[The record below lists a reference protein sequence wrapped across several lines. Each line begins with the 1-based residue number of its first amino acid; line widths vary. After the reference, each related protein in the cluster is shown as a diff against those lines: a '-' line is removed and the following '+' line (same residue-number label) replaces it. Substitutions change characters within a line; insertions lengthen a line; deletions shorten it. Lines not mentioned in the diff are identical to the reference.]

1 MRRLRSIV
9 WAAIVGLSASAA
21 DAAEWSAFSGLKLFV
36 SDTLDAHG
44 RIFRSGGHFLVLP
57 AGSPQAYL
65 LTPKKFTLH
74 RLNTDELSFADG
86 SPQLD
91 PSPVAEKA
99 PDGALEV
106 EGAALRWE
114 DGGYHY
120 RMDAKPPL
128 IGPVT
133 LEELRKYTAKYE
145 PGIEGYT
152 PDAEAVETLRK
163 ISDETELVVG
173 FGTWCSIC
181 AEWLP
186 RFIKT
191 MLVADN
197 PEISFRYIS
206 ISSDLARPDD
216 LLERYNI
223 SSVPIF
229 IVRRGDRELGRI
241 DSDQLEDAQPPAL
254 ERMIGDILNGHGE

>member
-1 MRRLRSIV
+1 MRRIRSVV
-9 WAAIVGLSASAA
+9 WALIAVLSASAGT
-21 DAAEWSAFSGLKLFV
+21 AAEWSAFSGLKLFV

-44 RIFRSGGHFLVLP
+44 RIFRSGAHFLVLP
-57 AGSPQAYL
+57 DGSPQAYL
-65 LTPKKFTLH
+65 LTPKTFALH
-74 RLNTDELSFADG
+74 RLNTDELSFAG
-86 SPQLD
+86 GTPQLD
-91 PSPVAEKA
+91 PAPVAAKP
-99 PDGALEV
+99 PDGALEID
-106 EGAALRWE
+106 GAALRWE

-120 RMDAKPPL
+120 RMDAKAPL

-152 PDAEAVETLRK
+152 PDAEAVEVLRDV
-163 ISDETELVVG
+163 SDDTEFVVG
-173 FGTWCSIC
+173 FGTWCTIC
-181 AEWLP
+181 GEWLP

-197 PEISFRYIS
+197 PKLSFRYVS
-206 ISSDLARPDD
+206 ISSDLARPND
-216 LLERYNI
+216 LLERYDI
-223 SSVPIF
+223 SGVPTF
-229 IVRRGDRELGRI
+229 IIRRGDRELGRI